1 MVLMIGLNLKTLVG
15 TLGSY
20 AIGTY
25 GLYMLAIIG
34 AGYLLGATDKSTRTV
49 FALGAGSR
57 NIVAALVVAR
67 ASFDDP
73 AVSVMLLVAFV
84 VSLVVLLALARA
96 MRLTATT

>member
-1 MVLMIGLNLKTLVG
+1 MYL
-15 TLGSY
+15 
-20 AIGTY
+20 
-25 GLYMLAIIG
+25 LAVTG
-34 AGYLLGATDKSTRTV
+34 AGYLLGAMDKSTRTV

-73 AVSVMLLVAFV
+73 AVTVMLLVAFV

-96 MRLTATT
+96 LRLSAST